1 MQIHK
6 IEMQNDF
13 RKVEKWSR
21 KWVWLG
27 KSENGYSVRG
37 KMKKSDVEYFQLE
50 NSTEGLKMNKQ

>member
-1 MQIHK
+1 
-6 IEMQNDF
+6 MQNDF

-37 KMKKSDVEYFQLE
+37 KMKKSDVENFQLE